1 MELNIS
7 GVFCIFFSRLVE
19 GVNDSLHVLV
29 ADNIAFFRTN
39 AVKSVFFNP
48 IF

>member
-1 MELNIS
+1 M
-7 GVFCIFFSRLVE
+7 E

-39 AVKSVFFNP
+39 AVKSVFLIPYFN
-48 IF
+48 FFNGFRKNGRRTYT